1 MRVAGVV
8 GFKRSLQSASES
20 PELVAISVLLAAA
33 LVVAGWLLV
42 TLLRKY
48 PGEQF
53 AAVFEDIE
61 EVAILMHPNPDPDAM
76 SCALAA
82 QEIAE
87 AQDTETSTYYPGQIR
102 HHENRA
108 FEAVLDVDFVQ
119 IRNAKDIEEDW
130 VILVD
135 HNTPRG
141 FPGADGLNPL
151 AVVDHHPGNGEGQE
165 FTDVRTTNGACASL
179 FSQYFQHLGWTPLGP
194 DADSENGSE
203 EIVPPRISTAL
214 LHGIQSDTKHL
225 TNGCSD
231 EEFEAAAF
239 LYRGIDSDKL
249 DRMANPEIDAE
260 SLEVKARAITDRDIR
275 GPFAI
280 SDVGTVSNVDAIPQ
294 AADELRRL
302 EGINAVV
309 VLGEKN
315 GTIQLSGRSAD
326 DRVHMGKVLGAAV
339 EDIPLGSAGGH
350 ARMGGGQIPVE
361 HMEGL
366 GSSEGTTRTE
376 LTERLFEAMNG
387 EI

>member
-8 GFKRSLQSASES
+8 RFERSLQSASES
-20 PELVAISVLLAAA
+20 PELVAISVLLAAV

-42 TLLRKY
+42 TLLRKH

-119 IRNAKDIEEDW
+119 IENAKDIEEDW
-130 VILVD
+130 IVLVD

-141 FPGADGLNPL
+141 FLGADGLNPL
-151 AVVDHHPGNGEGQE
+151 AVVDHHPGDGEGQE

-260 SLEVKARAITDRDIR
+260 SLEVKARAITDRDVL
-275 GPFAI
+275 GPFAV
-280 SDVGTVSNVDAIPQ
+280 SDVGTVSNADAIPQ

-309 VLGEKN
+309 VLGEKD

-339 EDIPLGSAGGH
+339 EDIPLGNAGGH

-366 GSSEGTTRTE
+366 GPSEGTTRAE

>member
-42 TLLRKY
+42 TLLRKH

-194 DADSENGSE
+194 DADSENGSK

>member
-42 TLLRKY
+42 TLLRKH

-260 SLEVKARAITDRDIR
+260 SLEVKARAITDRDVE
-275 GPFAI
+275 GPFAV

>member
-42 TLLRKY
+42 TLLRKH

-119 IRNAKDIEEDW
+119 IENAKDIEEDW
-130 VILVD
+130 IVLVD

-141 FPGADGLNPL
+141 FLGADGLNPL
-151 AVVDHHPGNGEGQE
+151 AVVDHHPGDGEGQE

-260 SLEVKARAITDRDIR
+260 SLEVKARAITDRDVL
-275 GPFAI
+275 GPFAV
-280 SDVGTVSNVDAIPQ
+280 SDVGTVSNADAIPQ

-309 VLGEKN
+309 VLGEKD

-339 EDIPLGSAGGH
+339 EDIPLGNAGGH

-366 GSSEGTTRTE
+366 GPSEGTTRAE

>member
-42 TLLRKY
+42 TLLRKH